1 MSSPSRPGCAEG
13 SWRSCLAL
21 MWVIYSGQTTVKPLS
36 SRPLLLLLRA
46 RSPYQWRPGSNVLKK
61 NLVRLA
67 EVWLDE
73 FKEIYYERINN
84 KLGDLGDL
92 SQRKLLRNNLHCKRF
107 QLSRGAGK
115 ILEKTLVNF
124 SFSWYLENI
133 FPEMFVPTR
142 ALHQG
147 SLSSAVSRLCLT
159 IPRGRKK
166 DLINQAVSVQPC
178 KHFPNPRWNIQTWH
192 FSCR

>member
-1 MSSPSRPGCAEG
+1 MSSPSKPGCAEG

-21 MWVIYSGQTTVKPLS
+21 MLVIYSGQIKVKPLTS
-36 SRPLLLLLRA
+36 PLRTLLRS

-61 NLVRLA
+61 NNVRLA

-73 FKEIYYERINN
+73 YKEIYYERINH
-84 KLGDLGDL
+84 KLGDPGDL
-92 SQRKLLRNNLHCKRF
+92 SERKLLRNNLHCKRF
-107 QLSRGAGK
+107 QQSRGGGK
-115 ILEKTLVNF
+115 ILENTLVNF

-133 FPEMFVPTR
+133 FPELFVPTE

-147 SLSSAVSRLCLT
+147 SLRSAVSSLCLT
-159 IPRGRKK
+159 IPRGKKK
-166 DLINQAVSVQPC
+166 DLIHQAVSVQPC